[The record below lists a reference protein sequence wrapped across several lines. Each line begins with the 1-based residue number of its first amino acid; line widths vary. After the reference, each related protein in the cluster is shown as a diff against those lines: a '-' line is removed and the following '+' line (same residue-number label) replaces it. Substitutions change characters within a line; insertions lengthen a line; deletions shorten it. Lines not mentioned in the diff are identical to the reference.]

1 MIVGVVTV
9 KDYLVM
15 TRGGYKKA
23 IRASLKEAWYE
34 AGIYFH
40 THLRDKRF
48 TKEHAKKAGYTPRKG
63 EASAGVANY
72 YGNSKAF
79 MKSYTGRKLKKF
91 GHTRPLEFSGTARR
105 LVRTASIS
113 STSNGSR
120 VRYPGARV
128 FNYKNPFSNPAMNL
142 NLEFRT
148 ILPEE
153 AEQIGRDMNDRI
165 DSKFVFDESQRSF
178 VTIKP

>member
-1 MIVGVVTV
+1 M
-9 KDYLVM
+9 
-15 TRGGYKKA
+15 R
-23 IRASLKEAWYE
+23 
-34 AGIYFH
+34 
-40 THLRDKRF
+40 
-48 TKEHAKKAGYTPRKG
+48 
-63 EASAGVANY
+63 
-72 YGNSKAF
+72 
-79 MKSYTGRKLKKF
+79 SYTGRKLKKF

-128 FNYKNPFSNPAMNL
+128 FNYKNPFSNPSMNL

-153 AEQIGRDMNDRI
+153 GELLARDMETKI
-165 DSKFVFDESQRSF
+165 DSNWVFDESARSF